1 MPIEMESAKEE
12 ILAFLEKKTGAK
24 SKFYFNDFTKL
35 FPDAKGREVK
45 KVLTAL
51 VKEEK
56 LNTGPPEVLPCTASQ
71 ALVSR
76 VELSTKISLRYA

>member
-1 MPIEMESAKEE
+1 MPIEMESAKAE
-12 ILAFLEKKTGAK
+12 ILKFLEEKTGAK

-35 FPDAKGREVK
+35 FPDEKGRDVK

-56 LNTGPPEVLPCTASQ
+56 VEYWSSGSTTMYGLTGAGKQGGAEH
-71 ALVSR
+71 
-76 VELSTKISLRYA
+76 ED